1 MRHLEAKTKP
11 RYTSPETTGDITNTF
26 NPRHLSQFCFY
37 SGVILMEETNSTNQD
52 QPVDKFELKLQR
64 SADGQKANS
73 RGKLVAALVGRA
85 SGAVRAEGYDNNIWA
100 IDDARVRFTSV
111 TGGKQTFSF
120 NPAGPASLIVAS
132 SEDVPT
138 PDKPLLNRL
147 YGLRLVDCVRAGRRA
162 TTAAAPKRISV
173 SLGHIT
179 GRVRLGTAYLPAKYT
194 EAASVGDRM
203 DLMDAIDV
211 LTSDELGT
219 MMDTATREKIRE
231 FVLEGREELAPA
243 AEPAPLAPVEEVAQA
258 VEQEPAESTIEGD
271 VDDSANRSAA

>member
-1 MRHLEAKTKP
+1 M
-11 RYTSPETTGDITNTF
+11 D
-26 NPRHLSQFCFY
+26 
-37 SGVILMEETNSTNQD
+37 ETNSTNQD
-52 QPVDKFELKLQR
+52 QPVDNFELKLQR
-64 SADGQKANS
+64 SADSQKANS
-73 RGKLVAALVGRA
+73 RGKLVGALVGRA

-111 TGGKQTFSF
+111 TGGRQTFSF
-120 NPAGPASLIVAS
+120 NPGGPASLIVAS

-211 LTSDELGT
+211 LTSEELET
-219 MMDTATREKIRE
+219 MMDAATREKIRE
-231 FVLEGREELAPA
+231 FVLAGREAAAPA
-243 AEPAPLAPVEEVAQA
+243 TSPATSPTVEEVVLADEQA
-258 VEQEPAESTIEGD
+258 PAESVIEGD
-271 VDDSANRSAA
+271 AGGLQNGSAV

>member
-1 MRHLEAKTKP
+1 
-11 RYTSPETTGDITNTF
+11 
-26 NPRHLSQFCFY
+26 
-37 SGVILMEETNSTNQD
+37 MEETNSANQD
-52 QPVDKFELKLQR
+52 QPVDNFEVKLQR
-64 SADGQKANS
+64 SAAGQRANS
-73 RGKLVAALVGRA
+73 RGKLVGALVGRA

-100 IDDARVRFTSV
+100 IDGEPVRFTSV

-120 NPAGPASLIVAS
+120 NPGGPASLIVAS

-179 GRVRLGTAYLPAKYT
+179 GRVRLGTAHLPAKYT

-211 LTSDELGT
+211 LTPEELET
-219 MMDTATREKIRE
+219 MMDAATREKIRE
-231 FVLEGREELAPA
+231 FVLAGHEQSAPA
-243 AEPAPLAPVEEVAQA
+243 TEPVLTPAVEAVAHAVDQEPVESAIDGDA
-258 VEQEPAESTIEGD
+258 DGSTNE
-271 VDDSANRSAA
+271 SAA

>member
-1 MRHLEAKTKP
+1 
-11 RYTSPETTGDITNTF
+11 
-26 NPRHLSQFCFY
+26 
-37 SGVILMEETNSTNQD
+37 MEETNITNQD
-52 QPVDKFELKLQR
+52 QPVDNFELKLQR
-64 SADGQKANS
+64 SADSQKANS
-73 RGKLVAALVGRA
+73 RGKLVGALVGRA

-111 TGGKQTFSF
+111 TGGRQTFSF
-120 NPAGPASLIVAS
+120 NPGGPASLIVAS

-211 LTSDELGT
+211 LTSDELET
-219 MMDTATREKIRE
+219 MIDTTTREKIRE
-231 FVLEGREELAPA
+231 FVLAGREAAAPA
-243 AEPAPLAPVEEVAQA
+243 TSPATSPTVEEVVLAD
-258 VEQEPAESTIEGD
+258 EQVLAESVIEGD
-271 VDDSANRSAA
+271 AGGLQNGSAV

>member
-1 MRHLEAKTKP
+1 
-11 RYTSPETTGDITNTF
+11 
-26 NPRHLSQFCFY
+26 
-37 SGVILMEETNSTNQD
+37 MEETNITNQD
-52 QPVDKFELKLQR
+52 QPVDNFELKLQR
-64 SADGQKANS
+64 SADSQKTNS
-73 RGKLVAALVGRA
+73 RGKLVGALVGRA

-203 DLMDAIDV
+203 DIMDAIDV
-211 LTSDELGT
+211 LTSEELEAMLDAGT
-219 MMDTATREKIRE
+219 KAKIRE
-231 FVLEGREELAPA
+231 FVLEGHEQSAPA
-243 AEPAPLAPVEEVAQA
+243 TEPVLTPAVDAVAHAVDQEPVESAIDGDA
-258 VEQEPAESTIEGD
+258 DGSTNE
-271 VDDSANRSAA
+271 SAA

>member
-1 MRHLEAKTKP
+1 
-11 RYTSPETTGDITNTF
+11 
-26 NPRHLSQFCFY
+26 
-37 SGVILMEETNSTNQD
+37 MEETNSTNED
-52 QPVDKFELKLQR
+52 QPVDTFELKLQR

-162 TTAAAPKRISV
+162 YCTKAYQRLVGTHHWQGTP
-173 SLGHIT
+173 GHRLPPSQVH
-179 GRVRLGTAYLPAKYT
+179 GSRVGWRPHG
-194 EAASVGDRM
+194 SHGCHRRV
-203 DLMDAIDV
+203 DL
-211 LTSDELGT
+211 
-219 MMDTATREKIRE
+219 R
-231 FVLEGREELAPA
+231 
-243 AEPAPLAPVEEVAQA
+243 
-258 VEQEPAESTIEGD
+258 
-271 VDDSANRSAA
+271 

>member
-1 MRHLEAKTKP
+1 
-11 RYTSPETTGDITNTF
+11 
-26 NPRHLSQFCFY
+26 
-37 SGVILMEETNSTNQD
+37 MEETNSTNQD
-52 QPVDKFELKLQR
+52 QPADKFELKLER
-64 SADGQKANS
+64 SAAGQRANS
-73 RGKLVAALVGRA
+73 RGKLVGALVGRA

-100 IDDARVRFTSV
+100 IDGEPVRFTSV

-138 PDKPLLNRL
+138 LDKPLLNRL

-162 TTAAAPKRISV
+162 TTTAAPKRISV

-211 LTSDELGT
+211 LTSEELET
-219 MMDTATREKIRE
+219 MMDAATREKIRE
-231 FVLEGREELAPA
+231 FVLAGREAAAPA
-243 AEPAPLAPVEEVAQA
+243 TGPIPSLPITEAAHA
-258 VEQEPAESTIEGD
+258 VEQAPAESEMVQAMEPVPAETFVEGD
-271 VDDSANRSAA
+271 GGEAENEDAV

>member
-1 MRHLEAKTKP
+1 
-11 RYTSPETTGDITNTF
+11 
-26 NPRHLSQFCFY
+26 
-37 SGVILMEETNSTNQD
+37 MEETNSTNQD

-100 IDDARVRFTSV
+100 IDEARVRFTSV

-120 NPAGPASLIVAS
+120 NPAGPVSLIVAS

-203 DLMDAIDV
+203 DLMDTIDV
-211 LTSDELGT
+211 LTSEELET
-219 MMDTATREKIRE
+219 MMDAATREKIRE
-231 FVLEGREELAPA
+231 FVLAGRETAAPA
-243 AEPAPLAPVEEVAQA
+243 MGPIASSSVAESAPAEPETMQATEPV
-258 VEQEPAESTIEGD
+258 PAETFIE
-271 VDDSANRSAA
+271 VDGGEAKNEDAV

>member
-1 MRHLEAKTKP
+1 M
-11 RYTSPETTGDITNTF
+11 D
-26 NPRHLSQFCFY
+26 
-37 SGVILMEETNSTNQD
+37 ETNITNQD
-52 QPVDKFELKLQR
+52 QLVDDFELKLQR
-64 SADGQKANS
+64 SAAGQRANS
-73 RGKLVAALVGRA
+73 RGKLVGALVGRA

-100 IDDARVRFTSV
+100 INGEPVRFTSV

-120 NPAGPASLIVAS
+120 NPHGPVSLIVAS
-132 SEDVPT
+132 SEDAPT

-147 YGLRLVDCVRAGRRA
+147 YGLRLLDCVRAGRRA

-211 LTSDELGT
+211 LTSDELET

-243 AEPAPLAPVEEVAQA
+243 AEPAPLAPVEEVAPTA
-258 VEQEPAESTIEGD
+258 EPVSELGLD
-271 VDDSANRSAA
+271 QSAGKETV

>member
-1 MRHLEAKTKP
+1 
-11 RYTSPETTGDITNTF
+11 
-26 NPRHLSQFCFY
+26 
-37 SGVILMEETNSTNQD
+37 MEETNSTNQD
-52 QPVDKFELKLQR
+52 QPVDNFELKLQR
-64 SADGQKANS
+64 SADSQKTNS

-194 EAASVGDRM
+194 EAESVGDRM

-211 LTSDELGT
+211 LTSEELEAMLDAGT
-219 MMDTATREKIRE
+219 RAKIRE
-231 FVLEGREELAPA
+231 FVLEGRED
-243 AEPAPLAPVEEVAQA
+243 LAPVTGPVTSPPVAEVAST
-258 VEQEPAESTIEGD
+258 AESVSGLELGQ
-271 VDDSANRSAA
+271 AAGEE

>member
-1 MRHLEAKTKP
+1 M
-11 RYTSPETTGDITNTF
+11 D
-26 NPRHLSQFCFY
+26 
-37 SGVILMEETNSTNQD
+37 ETNITNQD
-52 QPVDKFELKLQR
+52 QLVDDFELKLQR
-64 SADGQKANS
+64 SAAGQRANS
-73 RGKLVAALVGRA
+73 RGKLVGALVGRA

-100 IDDARVRFTSV
+100 INGEPVRFTSV

-120 NPAGPASLIVAS
+120 NPHGPVSLIVAS
-132 SEDVPT
+132 SEDAPT

-147 YGLRLVDCVRAGRRA
+147 YGLRLLDCVRAGRRA

-211 LTSDELGT
+211 LTSEELEAMLDAGT
-219 MMDTATREKIRE
+219 KAKIRE
-231 FVLEGREELAPA
+231 FVLAGRKQETPA
-243 AEPAPLAPVEEVAQA
+243 TGPATLPPVTETASG
-258 VEQEPAESTIEGD
+258 ESVIDGD
-271 VDDSANRSAA
+271 VDDSENGGAA

>member
-1 MRHLEAKTKP
+1 
-11 RYTSPETTGDITNTF
+11 
-26 NPRHLSQFCFY
+26 
-37 SGVILMEETNSTNQD
+37 MEETNSANQD
-52 QPVDKFELKLQR
+52 QPVDNFEVKLQR
-64 SADGQKANS
+64 SAAGQRANS
-73 RGKLVAALVGRA
+73 RGKLVGALVGRA

-100 IDDARVRFTSV
+100 IDGEPVRFTSV

-120 NPAGPASLIVAS
+120 NPTGPASLIVAS
-132 SEDVPT
+132 SEDAPT

-162 TTAAAPKRISV
+162 TTADAPKRISV

-194 EAASVGDRM
+194 EAESVGDRM